1 MRHNLVL
8 PPLLRLGHGLGSRTP
23 DVQNR
28 VMSIITKKRVS
39 DCTSCRLS
47 TTTLYHETTQRHRAA
62 SGGRGTQTG
71 QDTPRTG
78 VTDQPQPHRAVSC
91 LTSLTLS
98 VSDYLAS
105 IRKASGCAFHIHFK
119 QPIGNCAHARQ
130 CSIEVLEAYRIAGG
144 TSGNTPSGTAVH
156 AFISRLLTDCDRV
169 RLYSA
174 PVSGCGASVCAS
186 HVRSA

>member
-1 MRHNLVL
+1 
-8 PPLLRLGHGLGSRTP
+8 
-23 DVQNR
+23 
-28 VMSIITKKRVS
+28 MSIITKKRVS
-39 DCTSCRLS
+39 DCTSFVDSPRDH
-47 TTTLYHETTQRHRAA
+47 TPQRHR
-62 SGGRGTQTG
+62 GTEQRAEAGAQTG
-71 QDTPRTG
+71 QDTPRRGSQTNHSRTALCHLSPLSRSPSLMISRPY
-78 VTDQPQPHRAVSC
+78 VKRAAVHS
-91 LTSLTLS
+91 TYIT
-98 VSDYLAS
+98 
-105 IRKASGCAFHIHFK
+105 